1 MVGNVGDSHIV
12 VNLPVTTVPRCIG
25 SNAKTLGL
33 QDCSTCSF
41 LVREGNGRPPDGT
54 CIVHH
59 GTDEL
64 LIQQKTIPD
73 GETVSPVQERSQPLC
88 RFLSHLIDMCRLGEP
103 FIKGQPKITGN
114 IDLLDCLPEE
124 LY

>member
-1 MVGNVGDSHIV
+1 MQRH
-12 VNLPVTTVPRCIG
+12 L
-25 SNAKTLGL
+25 
-33 QDCSTCSF
+33 DCSTCSF
-41 LVREGNGRPPDGT
+41 LVRERNGRPPDGT

-88 RFLSHLIDMCRLGEP
+88 LFLSHLIDTCRLGEP